1 MPPANELGSRQ
12 VAPRKSS
19 AHLVRGPAAC
29 RDCPAGRKQCQPS
42 SCSNDRLVKKHSGVE
57 ALLRLEQY
65 LTPQALTTWPG
76 CWAVQMNRPLPSLIL
91 SEGGAF
97 ALNRRIAAPATPRV
111 MKQILLRISTV
122 FSEVR

>member
-12 VAPRKSS
+12 AAPRKSS

-76 CWAVQMNRPLPSLIL
+76 LLGGPGDPPLPSLIL
-91 SEGGAF
+91 SEVGAID
-97 ALNRRIAAPATPRV
+97 LNRPIAASATPRV
-111 MKQILLRISTV
+111 MKQI
-122 FSEVR
+122 